1 MRMRRKKNLVPRME
15 ACGQWLIR
23 DPKAQRGH
31 WRELMPGAKELRL
44 LTNNPE
50 KSYGLDGFGVEIKE
64 RVPIEIAPQE
74 DDAFYL
80 RTKKIK
86 MGHLFSEKL

>member
-44 LTNNPE
+44 DLGCGKGRFESKVRST
-50 KSYGLDGFGVEIKE
+50 
-64 RVPIEIAPQE
+64 PQ
-74 DDAFYL
+74 
-80 RTKKIK
+80 
-86 MGHLFSEKL
+86 

>member
-50 KSYGLDGFGVEIKE
+50 KIYGLDGFGVEIAE
-64 RVPIEIAPQE
+64 RVPIEIAPQK

-86 MGHLFSEKL
+86 MGHLFSETL